1 MKKMLAIVLLAA
13 FITPADSAGQSPKVI
28 KHVTVYSEAG
38 RFGGWPANHGIWSWG
53 NEILVGF
60 SAAYFLWENP
70 EIHPYDRSKPEEPR
84 LARSLDGGETWTIE
98 APASLLPPAQGGKQP
113 VELNEPMD
121 FTGPGFAMTIR
132 FTDTNKGPSLLF
144 YSTDK
149 GKSWKGAFQFPLFG
163 QLGVAARTDYIID
176 GRHDALAF
184 LTASKSN
191 GREGRPFC
199 ARTTDGGKTWRF
211 VSWIGPEPP
220 NGFSIMPSSV
230 RLSKSEILTSFRH
243 EENFRKGPN
252 WIEVYL
258 SKDNGKTWEFQT
270 RAIPDTGA
278 KSGNPPSLVRLKD
291 GRLVITYGYRSAPY
305 AIRAR
310 ISSDNGRTW
319 SDDIDLRTDGGAW
332 DIGYTRSVQRPDGKI
347 VTVYYWA
354 ADPKRERTIEAT
366 IWDPGKGG
374 K

>member
-1 MKKMLAIVLLAA
+1 MMSHSEIPSPLRGIVPPMIMPLLDRDRLDRAGLERLIEHILAGGVSGL
-13 FITPADSAGQSPKVI
+13 FILGTTGEAPGLSQRLQRELI
-28 KHVTVYSEAG
+28 KSVCMQVGTRV
-38 RFGGWPANHGIWSWG
+38 PV
-53 NEILVGF
+53 LVGITDPCF
-60 SAAYFLWENP
+60 TES
-70 EIHPYDRSKPEEPR
+70 
-84 LARSLDGGETWTIE
+84 
-98 APASLLPPAQGGKQP
+98 
-113 VELNEPMD
+113 VEL
-121 FTGPGFAMTIR
+121 AC
-132 FTDTNKGPSLLF
+132 
-144 YSTDK
+144 
-149 GKSWKGAFQFPLFG
+149 
-163 QLGVAARTDYIID
+163 VAARA
-176 GRHDALAF
+176 GASAVV
-184 LTASKSN
+184 TAA
-191 GREGRPFC
+191 PFC

-230 RLSKSEILTSFRH
+230 RLSKSEIRTSFRH

-270 RAIPDTGA
+270 RAFPDTGT

-319 SDDIDLRTDGGAW
+319 SDDIDLRTNGGAW

-354 ADPKRERTIEAT
+354 ADPKKERTIEAT